1 MKSFAPIL
9 MLAVVALARP
19 IVLAQ
24 KPTATDQIQTGV
36 VTVLVS
42 PAEEK
47 EIRQLMDLQG
57 QTPGNPQLAG
67 SLVDQVISNYK
78 QTLTQVPQ
86 TVWQELAAGLKTEF
100 PPDRFAKS
108 LTPVYASNFTQLEI
122 RELIRFFSSPV
133 GRKWA
138 TQLSRVQKGSY
149 DAGYSLGILMGQRI
163 RERLQAK
170 GYTVP
175 PR

>member
-1 MKSFAPIL
+1 MKSIAPIVL
-9 MLAVVALARP
+9 LAIIALARP
-19 IVLAQ
+19 VVVAQ
-24 KPTATDQIQTGV
+24 KPTGTEQIQTGV

-67 SLVDQVISNYK
+67 PLVDQVITNYRK
-78 QTLTQVPQ
+78 SLTQVPE
-86 TVWQELAAGLKTEF
+86 TVWQEVAVGLKTEF
-100 PPDRFAKS
+100 PADRFAKS

-138 TQLSRVQKGSY
+138 TQLPKIQKGSY
-149 DAGYSLGILMGQRI
+149 DAGYTLGLLMGQRI

-175 PR
+175 VK